1 MYKILPLIMLLV
13 FFSACY
19 SKRHNAGIYSYDISE
34 QNIIESREILLTSLF
49 VATSHVP
56 EGVKIYIGGFDKE
69 KSYLSKE
76 ARKKISD
83 FAADTLIYED
93 YSIIIEGHAD
103 ISEINPDELSEKRAD
118 AVKKALIKSG
128 LDKDRI
134 ESIGVGASRPAAEG
148 VTEKEKRKNR
158 RAVIEAELW

>member
-13 FFSACY
+13 FLSACY
-19 SKRHNAGIYSYDISE
+19 SKRQNAGNYFYGKDKD
-34 QNIIESREILLTSLF
+34 IIESREILLTSLF

-56 EGVKIYIGGFDKE
+56 EGVKTYIGGFDKG

-83 FAADTLIYED
+83 FAADTLTYED
-93 YSIIIEGHAD
+93 YSIIVEGHAD
-103 ISEINPDELSEKRAD
+103 ISEVNPGELSEKRAD

-134 ESIGVGASRPAAEG
+134 ESAGAGTSNPAAKGE
-148 VTEKEKRKNR
+148 TEKEKRQNR
-158 RAVIEAELW
+158 RVVIEAELW